1 MFQINMPKWKISS
14 IPAVSVDRE
23 VKCSTVQ
30 LYSLDHYHLAAPLG
44 NLAGQWQPHNMMRSS
59 SSAPILLLL
68 QLVLT
73 NTVALGRPASVLP
86 MVSQWKPH
94 PRIDHS

>member
-44 NLAGQWQPHNMMRSS
+44 NLAGQWQPHNTMGSFRRDS
-59 SSAPILLLL
+59 
-68 QLVLT
+68 QLAQAE
-73 NTVALGRPASVLP
+73 TVGAR
-86 MVSQWKPH
+86 
-94 PRIDHS
+94 